1 MVGSW
6 QEAREGQRWEEVNEP
21 FKIRTIHRG
30 GREYEIRGP
39 GVWNGDRS
47 GDEGW
52 CGITEVIR
60 APVSKATSVAAV
72 YDKETDEKVV
82 TQSEKRFLSRQ
93 IFSRLTSADASMPFV
108 DRGNLKV
115 SYDKETDEIILSE
128 G

>member
-1 MVGSW
+1 MVG
-6 QEAREGQRWEEVNEP
+6 QGKEAGEEVNCESFFAP
-21 FKIRTIHRG
+21 YG
-30 GREYEIRGP
+30 
-39 GVWNGDRS
+39 
-47 GDEGW
+47 
-52 CGITEVIR
+52 
-60 APVSKATSVAAV
+60 PVSATQCTCLPCDCQIGRGKADSPADCRNKFLVCTCVAFPLIRL
-72 YDKETDEKVV
+72 YNEKVV